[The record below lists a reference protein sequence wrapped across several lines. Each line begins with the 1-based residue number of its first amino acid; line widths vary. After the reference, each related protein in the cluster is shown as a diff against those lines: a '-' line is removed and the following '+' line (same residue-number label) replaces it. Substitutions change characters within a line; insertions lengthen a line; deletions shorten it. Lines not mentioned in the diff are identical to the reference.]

1 MKKLFQFFALAL
13 MAVVAMSCSEEKS
26 DVLYQITLVSGT
38 NQTMGSSS
46 SDSSIYDQV
55 ITGLKTFNDTYCTE
69 WKTSIKDGETSK
81 ADQDALSRYETAEE
95 ALKKLEADWQTQ
107 IKNNTNPNVKKF
119 VLSRT
124 FELKRYVAS
133 TGQTTTLKSYTV
145 SLTLK

>member
-1 MKKLFQFFALAL
+1 MKKLFKFFALAL

-26 DVLYQITLVSGT
+26 DVLYQITVVSGT

-145 SLTLK
+145 SLSLK

>member
-1 MKKLFQFFALAL
+1 MKKLFKFFALAL
-13 MAVVAMSCSEEKS
+13 MAVVAMSCTEEKS
-26 DVLYQITLVSGT
+26 DVLYQITVVSGT

-145 SLTLK
+145 SLSLK

>member
-26 DVLYQITLVSGT
+26 DVLYQITLVSGPS
-38 NQTMGSSS
+38 QTMGSSS

-107 IKNNTNPNVKKF
+107 IKNNTNPDVKKF

-124 FELKRYVAS
+124 FELQRYVAS

>member
-26 DVLYQITLVSGT
+26 DVLYQITLVSGPS
-38 NQTMGSSS
+38 QTMGSSS

-145 SLTLK
+145 SLTLQ

>member
-69 WKTSIKDGETSK
+69 WKTSIKDGETSQ

-107 IKNNTNPNVKKF
+107 IKNNTNPDVKKF

-124 FELKRYVAS
+124 FELQRYVAS

-145 SLTLK
+145 SLTLQ

>member
-1 MKKLFQFFALAL
+1 MKKLFKFFALAL

-38 NQTMGSSS
+38 SQTMGSSS

-145 SLTLK
+145 SLTLQ

>member
-26 DVLYQITLVSGT
+26 DVLYQTTLVTVT
-38 NQTMGSSS
+38 NQTLGSNS

-107 IKNNTNPNVKKF
+107 IKNNTNPDVKKF

-145 SLTLK
+145 SLTLQ

>member
-26 DVLYQITLVSGT
+26 DVLYQITVVSGT

-145 SLTLK
+145 SLSLK

>member
-145 SLTLK
+145 SLTLQ

>member
-1 MKKLFQFFALAL
+1 MKKLFKFFALAL

-26 DVLYQITLVSGT
+26 DVLYQITVVSGT

-145 SLTLK
+145 SLTLQ

>member
-1 MKKLFQFFALAL
+1 MKKLFKFFALAL

-26 DVLYQITLVSGT
+26 DVLYQITVVSGT

-81 ADQDALSRYETAEE
+81 ADKDALSRYETAEE

-145 SLTLK
+145 SLSLK

>member
-26 DVLYQITLVSGT
+26 DVLYQITVVSGT

-46 SDSSIYDQV
+46 S
-55 ITGLKTFNDTYCTE
+55 
-69 WKTSIKDGETSK
+69 SIKDGETSK

-145 SLTLK
+145 SLTLQ